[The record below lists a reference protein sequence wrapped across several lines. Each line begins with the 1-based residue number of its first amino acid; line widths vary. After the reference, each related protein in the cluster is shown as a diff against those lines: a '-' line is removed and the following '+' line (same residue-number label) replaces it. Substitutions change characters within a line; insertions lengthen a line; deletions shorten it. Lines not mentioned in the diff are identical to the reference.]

1 MAVIQQCI
9 SCCGSAEKS
18 GGKQNWEAEDF
29 VMRILSRS
37 FFSWKF
43 ENSHSCSRRSGA
55 SDVTGAW
62 KNGCFM
68 AEIGN
73 FCGVAEWRRRR

>member
-1 MAVIQQCI
+1 MPGIQQCI

-18 GGKQNWEAEDF
+18 VAKENWEAEDF

-37 FFSWKF
+37 FFLWRFK
-43 ENSHSCSRRSGA
+43 NSYSSSRESGA

-62 KNGCFM
+62 NSGCFV
-68 AEIGN
+68 AKIGN
-73 FCGVAEWRRRR
+73 ICRVAEWRRRR